1 MKSVFLHYVFF
12 WVTLQL
18 IAVPATGESLTS
30 GYHTDTIETMGR
42 YDPE

>member
-1 MKSVFLHYVFF
+1 MKSVFIRYVFF

-30 GYHTDTIETMGR
+30 GYHTDMIETMGR
-42 YDPE
+42 YDAE